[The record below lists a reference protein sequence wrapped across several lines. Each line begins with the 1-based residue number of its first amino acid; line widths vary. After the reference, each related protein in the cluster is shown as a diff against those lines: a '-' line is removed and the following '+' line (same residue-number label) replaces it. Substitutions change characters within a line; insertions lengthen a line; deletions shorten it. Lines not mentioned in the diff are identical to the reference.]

1 MTGFQQALRHVLT
14 FEGGY
19 VNHPSDPGGA
29 TNRGITQATYDS
41 WRRSQGLETRSVKH
55 IHETEVERIY
65 FEQYWLKVGAHQ
77 LPPALAFVVFDTA
90 VNSGVHRALSWLSET
105 HDWRVLVAHRLN
117 FYSNLS
123 AWDAFGKGWTRR
135 MASVTRLAA
144 ELDGDTPETRQVLVF
159 DESGAQAAH
168 VSTSGD
174 VLIRVRGSRV
184 YVRPDK

>member
-1 MTGFQQALRHVLT
+1 MTGFRQALDHVLNY
-14 FEGGY
+14 EGGF
-19 VNHPSDPGGA
+19 VDHPRDPGGA
-29 TNRGITQATYDS
+29 TNKGITQVTYDS
-41 WRRSQGLETRSVKH
+41 WRRGKGLDPRSVRL
-55 IHETEVERIY
+55 IEQLEVEQIY
-65 FEQYWLKVGAHQ
+65 FEQYWLRVGAHQ
-77 LPPALAFVVFDTA
+77 LPPALAFVVFDAA
-90 VNSGVHRALSWLSET
+90 VNHGVGRALTWLSET

-123 AWDAFGKGWTRR
+123 TWDAFGKGWTRR
-135 MASVTRLAA
+135 MASVVRVAA
-144 ELDGDTPETRQVLVF
+144 ELDGDSPETRQVLVF